1 MTSGSKRGQQAE
13 QRRTQLIDTALALF
27 AERGIEATRVSDIA
41 EAAGVAQGLLYHY
54 FRSKDELLAAIIAR
68 HGPLPLL
75 RELLAAPPDQPTRE
89 TLLQLATRIHALIQ
103 ERRTFV
109 RLAVREII
117 WRPET
122 LSMGMAVREQA
133 LDMLGHYLRSRV
145 EAGELRPHDQRV
157 VGQMLASTVILVGLA
172 ELPVDPYLTGA
183 IDVIL
188 QGIAAQPTAG
198 ATPAEARAMGD

>member
-41 EAAGVAQGLLYHY
+41 EVAGVAQGLLYHY

-103 ERRTFV
+103 ERRSFV

>member
-13 QRRTQLIDTALALF
+13 QRRGQLIDAALELF
-27 AERGIEATRVSDIA
+27 SERGVEATRVSDIA

-68 HGPLPLL
+68 HGPLPTLH
-75 RELLAAPPDQPTRE
+75 EALAAPPGQPTRE
-89 TLLQLATRIHALIQ
+89 TLLQVATRIYGMIQ
-103 ERRTFV
+103 ERRTFA
-109 RLAVREII
+109 RLVVREII

-122 LSMGMAVREQA
+122 MSLGMAVREQA
-133 LDMLGHYLRSRV
+133 LDMLARYLRSRV
-145 EAGELRPHDQRV
+145 EAGELRPHDERV

-172 ELPVDPYLTGA
+172 GLPIDPYLTGS

-188 QGIAAQPTAG
+188 QGIAAQPIAG
-198 ATPAEARAMGD
+198 ATPVEHRAIGD